1 MSQVV
6 PPGAAVSP
14 GYDGRTLR
22 SDLARP
28 PRSSDDLSVG
38 DAAQRA
44 GVAVSTLHFYESK
57 GLIRS
62 RRSAGNQRRYR
73 RDALRKLAV
82 IRIAQRVGM
91 PLEAIR
97 EALSTLPDERA
108 PTLADW
114 RRLSGSWRAELD
126 ERIAQLQSLRDQLT
140 DCIGCGCL
148 SLQRCRLRNPGD
160 ALAEHGA
167 GPRRLIEAG
176 EPGEAG

>member
-1 MSQVV
+1 MAK
-6 PPGAAVSP
+6 PPRTRVGAVSAE
-14 GYDGRTLR
+14 L
-22 SDLARP
+22 
-28 PRSSDDLSVG
+28 LSVG
-38 DAAQRA
+38 EMAERG
-44 GVAVSTLHFYESK
+44 GVTVSTLHFYEAK

-62 RRSAGNQRRYR
+62 TRSAGNQRRYR

-97 EALSTLPDERA
+97 EALSQLPDERS

-114 RRLSGSWRAELD
+114 RRLSSRWRAELD

-160 ALAEHGA
+160 ELAEHGS
-167 GPRRLIEAG
+167 GPRRLIESGAVPDMTA
-176 EPGEAG
+176 EPESAAKQGD